1 MATNSDLLHV
11 YGISGFDVVSTQY
24 LAGQAHIHIQH
35 AKRTL
40 RCPRCF
46 NAGVKKNGTGK
57 RTLRLPPTGTKQA
70 FVVAQVQRIICPACN
85 FDGQLPMPFAQPR
98 RTYTNAFARY
108 VFELLKFGTPEH
120 VAKHLGVG
128 WDMVKDIHKEHLHKL
143 YNKPSLKNVSTIAID
158 EFYAGRKTG
167 YYTFVLDL
175 SSGAIVHVGDGKGAD
190 ALKPFWKRLR
200 NHKEHISAVA
210 MDMSGAFISAVRENL
225 PGAAIVFDPF
235 HVIKLMNDKLD
246 EIRRE
251 LVRQALDTDRDF
263 IKGTRWL
270 LLKGAENLS
279 LIPNPKKNDKTE
291 AELLSEALAFNQP
304 LATAYYLKEDLRRLW
319 SFPDA
324 ISAGIFLDGWLEKA
338 AATQLKPLM
347 TMANTLRSHR
357 VGILAY
363 FEYRITSGPMEATNN
378 KIRVLQ
384 RQTYGIR
391 DRQYFKLNIKALHKK
406 ECRLT
411 AKT

>member
-1 MATNSDLLHV
+1 
-11 YGISGFDVVSTQY
+11 
-24 LAGQAHIHIQH
+24 
-35 AKRTL
+35 
-40 RCPRCF
+40 
-46 NAGVKKNGTGK
+46 
-57 RTLRLPPTGTKQA
+57 
-70 FVVAQVQRIICPACN
+70 
-85 FDGQLPMPFAQPR
+85 MPFAQPR

-108 VFELLKFGTPEH
+108 VLELLKFGTPEH

-143 YNKPSLKNVSTIAID
+143 YDKPSLKNVSTIARD

-251 LVRQALDTDRDF
+251 LVRQALDTDKDF

-338 AATQLKPLM
+338 DATQLKPLM

-363 FEYRITSGPMEATNN
+363 FEHRITSGPMEATNN